1 MAVGDAVNGLDI
13 LSFQPAA
20 GVTICITSCAW
31 WGSYLE
37 LTDGV
42 NSGRFTNQLNDSTW
56 NTSNGWNAKIF
67 INNTNYLQFRAG
79 GAGADYRV
87 YSGVQTA

>member
-31 WGSYLE
+31 W
-37 LTDGV
+37 DG
-42 NSGRFTNQLNDSTW
+42 FIQITNGVIQGYVTGQFNGTN
-56 NTSNGWNAKIF
+56 NTYNTTGKIF
-67 INNTNYLQFRAG
+67 IDNTNYLAFYG
-79 GAGADYRV
+79 GAVAQESN
-87 YSGVQTA
+87 YSGIQVV